1 MFREGGTH
9 PQEHRR
15 EDAMVVASG
24 DVGRYARKISCAL
37 CAARG
42 HACGTER
49 KAATC
54 SVHLVP
60 CQGRACPELCKLEQF
75 SGLWQAGGKGF
86 GSVTLRFLLVSEA
99 QHEIPELKIVRL
111 VPFLVKFIEV
121 QLHGT
126 RMFKGRSIDI
136 PPSHLDRLEPPA

>member
-1 MFREGGTH
+1 MRMRAQMLRCALRAVVTLVAQKGGNVLRA
-9 PQEHRR
+9 PCSLLRVR
-15 EDAMVVASG
+15 D
-24 DVGRYARKISCAL
+24 GRVQSCA
-37 CAARG
+37 
-42 HACGTER
+42 
-49 KAATC
+49 
-54 SVHLVP
+54 SWSN
-60 CQGRACPELCKLEQF
+60 F

-86 GSVTLRFLLVSEA
+86 GSVTLRFLRVSEA

-136 PPSHLDRLEPPA
+136 PPSHLDRLEPLA